1 MSDSDIMSFLT
12 YQNAGGMNTDFTSV
26 KSALK
31 WDPIY
36 YSRTAN
42 ASYGI
47 GLAAV
52 ILSNEAMGYNSQI
65 VFITDSSI
73 TVDSRFLKFAI
84 NNEIPIYF
92 FCIGDFN
99 TAALIGYAQL
109 TGGKVYSAKTAA
121 EINQSCNEI
130 GPKTFVGETDTDG
143 DGFTDIEEM
152 SGLIVSSNCKIVNT
166 DYMKADTDDD
176 GLDDNEEV
184 DVELTK
190 VEVPGKQ
197 GNPST
202 FKYYHHMNSDPSKAD
217 TDGDGLDDIED
228 FDPTKPLSNDE
239 RNIYDFFNNAEDYE
253 IRYVLENPW
262 IQQLGTLKGIECV
275 KICRKHLVDRDLKKI
290 ENEMITAG
298 IMSNPKNGK
307 PIDKIMQ
314 FLCGHYGNP
323 STMLFSEYEL
333 YKNNMSFSQLIEL
346 SWNVWSND
354 MKMVAQIWL
363 FNVSSLIQQGWA
375 EWDYSS
381 DYKLSL
387 EQEKTLKGFT
397 EYVDNHNLA
406 ISKEN
411 KLESVE
417 RFRVQKEGKDVISSF
432 RNTGELPKD
441 YITKEQAKQLGW
453 KEGKSLNNFAPGK
466 KLGGNIFE
474 NRNNLLPTKA
484 NRVWYEADVGV
495 DYTMKRSNIKKSRI

>member
-1 MSDSDIMSFLT
+1 
-12 YQNAGGMNTDFTSV
+12 
-26 KSALK
+26 
-31 WDPIY
+31 
-36 YSRTAN
+36 
-42 ASYGI
+42 
-47 GLAAV
+47 
-52 ILSNEAMGYNSQI
+52 
-65 VFITDSSI
+65 
-73 TVDSRFLKFAI
+73 
-84 NNEIPIYF
+84 
-92 FCIGDFN
+92 
-99 TAALIGYAQL
+99 
-109 TGGKVYSAKTAA
+109 
-121 EINQSCNEI
+121 
-130 GPKTFVGETDTDG
+130 
-143 DGFTDIEEM
+143 M
-152 SGLIVSSNCKIVNT
+152 SGLLVDSGYNPIKPN
-166 DYMKADTDDD
+166 YMKPDTDDD
-176 GLDDNEEV
+176 GFDDNVEV

-190 VEVPGKQ
+190 VEIPGKQ
-197 GNPST
+197 GNPSIV
-202 FKYYHHMNSDPSKAD
+202 KYYHHMNSDPSKAD
-217 TDGDGLDDIED
+217 TDGDGLDDMED
-228 FDPTKPLSNDE
+228 FDPIKPLSNDE

-387 EQEKTLKGFT
+387 EQERTLGNVVNAKRMGLLRGDTKRLNANERKVVGELLEEGRSIEVLPEGVTSSPDFVVDGLKTELKTLK
-397 EYVDNHNLA
+397 NHNLNTTL
-406 ISKEN
+406 SKIDKAFGKQGADALIYDVRPGGLT
-411 KLESVE
+411 KLEVE
-417 RFRVQKEGKDVISSF
+417 QIYHRVCGKYNGGIPGIIEFWTIEGKVIY
-432 RNTGELPKD
+432 NT
-441 YITKEQAKQLGW
+441 
-453 KEGKSLNNFAPGK
+453 
-466 KLGGNIFE
+466 
-474 NRNNLLPTKA
+474 
-484 NRVWYEADVGV
+484 
-495 DYTMKRSNIKKSRI
+495 